1 MFWKVLLHAS
11 QDEGLD
17 LILLFP
23 DQMEVMNLPGTIEAL
38 KHLRWLDWIF
48 QKSYCS
54 SLKINYDATSN
65 VMVKQLPQLYYKK
78 MKVCCDWCYV
88 DIGVSI
94 AT

>member
-1 MFWKVLLHAS
+1 MTSNAAPPRVWSLGI
-11 QDEGLD
+11 GLGGGVVKGSAVNRLQPQHVD
-17 LILLFP
+17 P
-23 DQMEVMNLPGTIEAL
+23 TD
-38 KHLRWLDWIF
+38 LRWLDWIF

-94 AT
+94 AR